1 MVKRCHDIYL
11 WLETLM
17 DSLWEP
23 SDFFRLAI
31 CHARSNARL
40 ASELAKQLPEFGF
53 ACRQLAADAS
63 GDWSQVDAT
72 LNTMDGCI
80 ALLTREFFDEPLC
93 NQIVGVAI
101 GRGVHVHAVEVS
113 CQPVGLLHRI
123 PAIAV
128 PTDSALP
135 RLIAQFVARDP
146 LSSRRLSTGAVRA
159 LAKCPTEI
167 EQRIPSLEALRFPS
181 SDAVVELRKLRHAVR
196 ENLRF
201 DTVLKLDRIIERW
214 QDQVLSDA
222 L

>member
-1 MVKRCHDIYL
+1 
-11 WLETLM
+11 M

-31 CHARSNARL
+31 CHAPSNARL
-40 ASELAKQLPEFGF
+40 AIELRRQLPSFGF
-53 ACRQLAADAS
+53 ACRQLDAE
-63 GDWSQVDAT
+63 GCHEWSQVDAT
-72 LNTMDGCI
+72 LNTMDGFI

-93 NQIVGVAI
+93 NQFAGVAI

-113 CQPVGLLHRI
+113 CKPAGLLHRI

-159 LAKCPTEI
+159 LAQCPTEI
-167 EQRIPSLEALRFPS
+167 EHRITSLEAMRFPS

-196 ENLRF
+196 EELQF
-201 DTVLKLDRIIERW
+201 DTVLKLDRLIERW